1 MKKALLSTTAL
12 IAGGLI
18 AGSVMAADLEPAPL
32 PAPVD
37 EGFTVE
43 VGGQVYAG
51 FYYLSSPSVSTTTTV
66 LTTPT
71 PPAIV
76 STTTTTRT
84 KLKSQSVVPYSG
96 EIWFTATT
104 TLANGIQV
112 GVRVELEGSSVN
124 NDISNGGGDDQI
136 DEHYI
141 WVSGNFGK
149 FIIGAEDG
157 ASDLLAVLAP
167 SAGALGLNGPTFVA
181 VAAMG
186 VADGAH
192 KDFSSDANKLT
203 YLTPRISGFQAGFSF
218 TPNNQFGGGAR
229 LAVQEGGSFRNIMS
243 AAANY
248 SNTFNNVSVM
258 FGAGMETAKSSSVA
272 AVSGRRTDWN
282 VGGRLGMSGFTIGG
296 NYSRSKNKALAAPT
310 KSRSWQVGA
319 TYGTGP
325 WTVGAG
331 YLASKAITSG
341 RKYTRIGGGV
351 TYALGT
357 GVTLIGDVNFEKQ
370 SNSGVAL
377 NDKGTI
383 AGVGILAA
391 F

>member
-12 IAGGLI
+12 IAGGLV

-43 VGGQVYAG
+43 VGGQVYTG
-51 FYYLSSPSVSTTTTV
+51 FYYLSSPS
-66 LTTPT
+66 TPNAAGT
-71 PPAIV
+71 ARV
-76 STTTTTRT
+76 N
-84 KLKSQSVVPYSG
+84 LKNQTVVPYTG

-124 NDISNGGGDDQI
+124 TNAANGGAADQI

-149 FIIGAEDG
+149 LIIGAEDG

-167 SAGALGLNGPTFVA
+167 TSGALGLDGPTFVA
-181 VAAMG
+181 VQAAG
-186 VADGAH
+186 VTDGAH
-192 KDFSSDANKLT
+192 KDMSGDSNKIT
-203 YLTPRISGFQAGFSF
+203 YLTPRISGFQAGVSF
-218 TPNNQFGGGAR
+218 TPNDDDTGGAR
-229 LAVQEGGSFRNIMS
+229 LLVREGATHKNIFA

-248 SNTFNNVSVM
+248 SNTFNNISVM
-258 FGAGMETAKSSSVA
+258 FGAGFETGKNATESIA
-272 AVSGRRTDWN
+272 PGGGRSGCRAGGN
-282 VGGRLGMSGFTIGG
+282 VGGRVGMAGFTVGG
-296 NYSRSKNKALAAPT
+296 NYSRSKQTGLTGPGT
-310 KSRSWQVGA
+310 TPYKSRTWQVGG

-331 YLASKAITSG
+331 ALMSKTISGANAG
-341 RKYTRIGGGV
+341 RKYRRIGGGV

-370 SNSGVAL
+370 YNSGAL
-377 NDKGTI
+377 NDKGVI
-383 AGVGILAA
+383 GGVGILAA